1 MQYCSAC
8 GGQVQEGRQFCR
20 HCGASVEVA
29 APVTAGVS
37 AGGSSRM
44 TRYGAS
50 DVPRTVGNG
59 HAGAEPR
66 DAERTIPLNAPV
78 KDQAQGF
85 QIDPAGPSENG
96 RARRRRVTAR
106 GILGAVSLVVIAAI
120 LSVGALGDLGV
131 RHHLR
136 TARQTLASS
145 RNELAATTAQL
156 TSMSEE
162 LRRAQLDLASRT
174 KERDAARATVRNL
187 RATIGRLQGRVGSLQ
202 GQTSLQAGQISVL
215 KGCLSGVSVALDD
228 VLNLDYSAAASAL
241 ISVQSDCNTAFQ
253 LL

>member
-20 HCGASVEVA
+20 HCGALVEVA

-37 AGGSSRM
+37 AEGSPRM

-59 HAGAEPR
+59 H
-66 DAERTIPLNAPV
+66 
-78 KDQAQGF
+78 QAQGF

-120 LSVGALGDLGV
+120 LSVRALGDLGV

-156 TSMSEE
+156 TSMSEQ
-162 LRRAQLDLASRT
+162 LRRAQLDLDTRT
-174 KERDAARATVRNL
+174 RERDAARATVRNL

-215 KGCLSGVSVALDD
+215 RGCLSGVSVALDD

-241 ISVQSDCNTAFQ
+241 ISVQR
-253 LL
+253 